1 MGRLTGKVALV
12 TGGGTGIGRGIVEA
26 LVEQGARVVAMGRR
40 PAPLEELAHRLG
52 DRVAPLSADV
62 TRDGP
67 RAIEFALERFSQLDV
82 LVNNAGSFL
91 KAPLAKT
98 SDTQIAEMLAVNV
111 QAPLALSREAI
122 PALAKTRGC
131 IVTVSSAA
139 GSYVRADLSA
149 YGAAKAAMHH
159 ATKILAVE
167 LGPLGIR
174 CNAVAPGL
182 TRSEM
187 TGPIFDAPGALK
199 FFLDNT
205 ALGRV
210 GEPADVAR
218 VVAFLAS
225 DEAGWVTGQTIA
237 VSGGLLL

>member
-1 MGRLTGKVALV
+1 VSRLTGKVALV
-12 TGGGTGIGRGIVEA
+12 TGGGTGIGRGIVEE
-26 LVEQGARVVAMGRR
+26 LVQQGARVVAIGRR
-40 PAPLEELAHRLG
+40 VEPLEELAQQLG
-52 DRVAPLSADV
+52 DRVAVLSADV
-62 TRDGP
+62 TRDSR
-67 RAIEFALERFSQLDV
+67 RAIDFALERFSQLDV

-91 KAPLAKT
+91 KAPLSQT
-98 SDTQIAEMLAVNV
+98 SDAQIAEMLAVNV
-111 QAPLALSREAI
+111 QAPLSFSREAV

-131 IVTVSSAA
+131 IIHISSAA
-139 GSYVRADLSA
+139 GSYVRADLCA
-149 YGAAKAAMHH
+149 YGAAKAAVHH

-187 TGPIFDAPGALK
+187 TDPIFGAPAALK
-199 FFLDNT
+199 FFLEHT

>member
-1 MGRLTGKVALV
+1 MSRLAGKVALV
-12 TGGGTGIGRGIVEA
+12 TGGGTGIGRGIVEE
-26 LVEQGARVVAMGRR
+26 LVAQGARVVALGRR
-40 PAPLEELAHRLG
+40 REPLDELARQLG
-52 DRVAPLSADV
+52 ESVAVLSADV
-62 TRDGP
+62 TRDSR
-67 RAIEFALERFSQLDV
+67 RAVDFALERFSQLDV
-82 LVNNAGSFL
+82 VVTNAGAFL
-91 KAPLAKT
+91 KAPLART
-98 SDTQIAEMLAVNV
+98 SDAQIAEMLTVNV
-111 QAPLALSREAI
+111 QAPLSLAREAI

-131 IVTVSSAA
+131 IVNISSAA

-149 YGAAKAAMHH
+149 YGAAKAAVHH

-174 CNAVAPGL
+174 CNAVAPGM

-187 TGPIFDAPGALK
+187 TDPIFGAPDALK
-199 FFLDNT
+199 FFLEHT

-210 GEPADVAR
+210 GEPEDIAR

>member
-1 MGRLTGKVALV
+1 MSRLAGKVALV
-12 TGGGTGIGRGIVEA
+12 TGGGTGIGRAIVEA
-26 LVEQGARVVAMGRR
+26 LVQQGARVVAVGRR
-40 PAPLEELAHRLG
+40 PEPLFELADRLG
-52 DRVAPLSADV
+52 DRVAVLSADV
-62 TRDGP
+62 TRESR
-67 RAIEFALERFSQLDV
+67 RAIEFAIERFAQLDV

-91 KAPLAKT
+91 KAPLSQT
-98 SDTQIAEMLAVNV
+98 SDAQIAEMLTVNV
-111 QAPLALSREAI
+111 QAPLSLSREAVS
-122 PALAKTRGC
+122 ALARTKGC
-131 IVTVSSAA
+131 IINISSAA

-174 CNAVAPGL
+174 CNAVAPGM
-182 TRSEM
+182 TRSDM
-187 TGPIFDAPGALK
+187 TESIFGVPSALK
-199 FFLDNT
+199 FFLEHT

-210 GEPADVAR
+210 GEPADIAR

>member
-12 TGGGTGIGRGIVEA
+12 TGGGTGIGRGIVEE
-26 LVEQGARVVAMGRR
+26 LVAQGGQVVAVGRR
-40 PAPLEELAHRLG
+40 LAPLEELAQRLG
-52 DRVAPLSADV
+52 DRVAVLSADV
-62 TRDGP
+62 TRDGR
-67 RAIEFALERFSQLDV
+67 RAVEFALERFARLDV
-82 LVNNAGSFL
+82 LVNNAGVFL
-91 KAPLAKT
+91 KAPLLQT
-98 SDTQIAEMLAVNV
+98 SDAQIAEMLAVNV
-111 QAPLALSREAI
+111 QAPLSLSREAV
-122 PALAKTRGC
+122 PALARTKGS
-131 IVTVSSAA
+131 IIHVSSAA

-149 YGAAKAAMHH
+149 YGAAKAAIHH

-187 TGPIFDAPGALK
+187 TDPIFGAPSALK
-199 FFLDNT
+199 FFLEHT

-210 GEPADVAR
+210 GEPADIAR

-237 VSGGLLL
+237 ASGGLLL

>member
-1 MGRLTGKVALV
+1 VV
-12 TGGGTGIGRGIVEA
+12 TGGGTGIGRAIVEELA
-26 LVEQGARVVAMGRR
+26 GQGARVVAVGRR
-40 PAPLEELAHRLG
+40 PEPLSELADRLG
-52 DRVAPLSADV
+52 DRIAAFPADV
-62 TRDGP
+62 TRDG
-67 RAIEFALERFSQLDV
+67 RRVIEFATSHFARLDV
-82 LVNNAGSFL
+82 LVHNAGAFL
-91 KAPLAKT
+91 KAPLSRT
-98 SDTQIAEMLAVNV
+98 SDAQIAEMLAVNV
-111 QAPLALSREAI
+111 QAPLSLSREAV
-122 PALAKTRGC
+122 PALAATKGC
-131 IVTVSSAA
+131 IIHISSAA

-149 YGAAKAAMHH
+149 YGAAKAAIHH
-159 ATKILAVE
+159 ATKILALE

-187 TGPIFDAPGALK
+187 TEPIFDAPDALK
-199 FFLDNT
+199 FFLEHT

-210 GEPADVAR
+210 GEPADIAR

>member
-1 MGRLTGKVALV
+1 
-12 TGGGTGIGRGIVEA
+12 
-26 LVEQGARVVAMGRR
+26 
-40 PAPLEELAHRLG
+40 
-52 DRVAPLSADV
+52 S
-62 TRDGP
+62 
-67 RAIEFALERFSQLDV
+67 
-82 LVNNAGSFL
+82 
-91 KAPLAKT
+91 
-98 SDTQIAEMLAVNV
+98 
-111 QAPLALSREAI
+111 LSREAV
-122 PALAKTRGC
+122 PALARTKGC
-131 IVTVSSAA
+131 IINISSAA

-149 YGAAKAAMHH
+149 YGAAKAAIHH

-187 TGPIFDAPGALK
+187 TDPIFGAPGALRS
-199 FFLDNT
+199 LLGHT

-210 GEPADVAR
+210 GERGDIAR
-218 VVAFLAS
+218 VGAFPAS

>member
-1 MGRLTGKVALV
+1 VV
-12 TGGGTGIGRGIVEA
+12 TGGGTGIGRAIVEELA
-26 LVEQGARVVAMGRR
+26 GQGARVVAVGRR
-40 PAPLEELAHRLG
+40 PEPLFELADRLG
-52 DRVAPLSADV
+52 DQVAALPADV
-62 TRDGP
+62 TRDA
-67 RAIEFALERFSQLDV
+67 RRVIEFATSRFARLDV
-82 LVNNAGSFL
+82 LVHSAGAFL
-91 KAPLAKT
+91 KAPLSRT
-98 SDTQIAEMLAVNV
+98 SDGQIAEMLAVNLH
-111 QAPLALSREAI
+111 APLSLSREAL
-122 PALAKTRGC
+122 PALAAARGC
-131 IVTVSSAA
+131 IIHISSAA

-149 YGAAKAAMHH
+149 YGAAKSAIHH

-187 TGPIFDAPGALK
+187 TGPIFDAPDALR
-199 FFLDNT
+199 FFLEHT

>member
-1 MGRLTGKVALV
+1 VSRLARKVALV
-12 TGGGTGIGRGIVEA
+12 TGGGTGIGRAIVEA
-26 LVEQGARVVAMGRR
+26 LVEQGARVVAVGRR
-40 PAPLEELAHRLG
+40 PEPLFELAHRLG
-52 DRVAPLSADV
+52 DRVAVLSADV
-62 TRDGP
+62 TRESR
-67 RAIEFALERFSQLDV
+67 RAIEFAIERFSQLDV

-91 KAPLAKT
+91 KAPLAQT
-98 SDTQIAEMLAVNV
+98 SDAQIAEMLAVNV
-111 QAPLALSREAI
+111 QAPLSLSREAVS
-122 PALAKTRGC
+122 ALARTKGC
-131 IVTVSSAA
+131 IINISSAA
-139 GSYVRADLSA
+139 GSYARADLSA

-187 TGPIFDAPGALK
+187 TEPIFDAPSALK
-199 FFLDNT
+199 FFLEHT

-210 GEPADVAR
+210 GEPADIAR

>member
-1 MGRLTGKVALV
+1 VSRLAGKVALV
-12 TGGGTGIGRGIVEA
+12 TGGGTGIGRAIVETLA
-26 LVEQGARVVAMGRR
+26 EQGARVVALGRR
-40 PAPLEELAHRLG
+40 PEPLEELARRLG

-62 TRDGP
+62 TRDRR
-67 RAIEFALERFSQLDV
+67 RAVEFALERFGQLDV

-91 KAPLAKT
+91 KAPLAQT
-98 SDTQIAEMLAVNV
+98 SDEQIAEMLAVNV
-111 QAPLALSREAI
+111 QAPLSLAREAI
-122 PALAKTRGC
+122 PPLAKTRGC
-131 IVTVSSAA
+131 IITISSAA

-187 TGPIFDAPGALK
+187 TEPIFGAPGALK
-199 FFLDNT
+199 FFLEHT

-210 GEPADVAR
+210 GEPEDVAR

-237 VSGGLLL
+237 ASGGLLL